1 MIDIH
6 THILPGLDDGARDME
21 DSLSMAALALK
32 SGVHTLVATSHAN
45 TGGFFKEYSIEEYL
59 QRLEA
64 FRKALDEVKLPLRVF
79 SGMEIYMT
87 REVPRM
93 IREGRLLSL
102 NQTGYFLTEFSFGI
116 EQEEMD
122 EMLHDLMELG
132 VTPVIAHPE
141 RYRCVQESESGIA
154 KWKNRGCLLQV
165 NRGSIFGRFG
175 SGAKQCVDRLLDQH
189 MVTCIAS
196 DAHKPYERTTYM
208 ADIKEYMEQE
218 YSFEYSKKLL
228 YDNPKRI
235 LEEEKR
241 WYNEEIKIGKFCD
254 ILYITGSKSDL
265 LVYTGQKRRPDRTGH
280 YNGSAGIDS
289 RAQCYR

>member
-79 SGMEIYMT
+79 SGME
-87 REVPRM
+87 
-93 IREGRLLSL
+93 
-102 NQTGYFLTEFSFGI
+102 
-116 EQEEMD
+116 
-122 EMLHDLMELG
+122 
-132 VTPVIAHPE
+132 E

-208 ADIKEYMEQE
+208 ADVKEYMEQE

-235 LEEEKR
+235 LEGEK
-241 WYNEEIKIGKFCD
+241 
-254 ILYITGSKSDL
+254 
-265 LVYTGQKRRPDRTGH
+265 VVQ
-280 YNGSAGIDS
+280 
-289 RAQCYR
+289 

>member
-218 YSFEYSKKLL
+218 YSFEYSKNC
-228 YDNPKRI
+228 YMII
-235 LEEEKR
+235 LREFLKEKR

-265 LVYTGQKRRPDRTGH
+265 LVYTGQKRRSDRTGH

>member
-154 KWKNRGCLLQV
+154 KWKNRGCLMQV

-235 LEEEKR
+235 LEGEK
-241 WYNEEIKIGKFCD
+241 
-254 ILYITGSKSDL
+254 
-265 LVYTGQKRRPDRTGH
+265 VVQ
-280 YNGSAGIDS
+280 
-289 RAQCYR
+289 

>member
-165 NRGSIFGRFG
+165 NRGSIFGKFG

-235 LEEEKR
+235 LKEKR

-265 LVYTGQKRRPDRTGH
+265 LVYTGQKRRQDRTGY

>member
-102 NQTGYFLTEFSFGI
+102 NQTGYFLTEFF
-116 EQEEMD
+116 
-122 EMLHDLMELG
+122 
-132 VTPVIAHPE
+132 V
-141 RYRCVQESESGIA
+141 
-154 KWKNRGCLLQV
+154 WNRA
-165 NRGSIFGRFG
+165 GRDG
-175 SGAKQCVDRLLDQH
+175 
-189 MVTCIAS
+189 
-196 DAHKPYERTTYM
+196 
-208 ADIKEYMEQE
+208 
-218 YSFEYSKKLL
+218 
-228 YDNPKRI
+228 
-235 LEEEKR
+235 
-241 WYNEEIKIGKFCD
+241 
-254 ILYITGSKSDL
+254 
-265 LVYTGQKRRPDRTGH
+265 
-280 YNGSAGIDS
+280 
-289 RAQCYR
+289 

>member
-45 TGGFFKEYSIEEYL
+45 TGGFFREYSVEEYL
-59 QRLEA
+59 QRLEE
-64 FRKALDEVKLPLRVF
+64 FRQALRDVGMPLNVL

-87 REVPRM
+87 QEVPGM
-93 IREGRLLSL
+93 IREGRLLPL
-102 NQTGYFLTEFSFGI
+102 NKTGYFLTEFSFGI
-116 EQEEMD
+116 DQEEMD
-122 EMLHDLMELG
+122 ELLDDLMEAG

-141 RYRCVQESESGIA
+141 RYHCIQEAPDGILRWL
-154 KWKNRGCLLQV
+154 KQGCLAQV

-175 SGAKQCVDRLLDQH
+175 SKAKRCVDHLLDH
-189 MVTCIAS
+189 RMVTCIAS

-208 ADIKEYMEQE
+208 ADVKEYMEQE

-235 LEEEKR
+235 LEGEK
-241 WYNEEIKIGKFCD
+241 
-254 ILYITGSKSDL
+254 
-265 LVYTGQKRRPDRTGH
+265 VV
-280 YNGSAGIDS
+280 
-289 RAQCYR
+289 

>member
-1 MIDIH
+1 
-6 THILPGLDDGARDME
+6 
-21 DSLSMAALALK
+21 MAALALK

-141 RYRCVQESESGIA
+141 RYPVSYTHLDVYKRQN
-154 KWKNRGCLLQV
+154 KNGLQC
-165 NRGSIFGRFG
+165 
-175 SGAKQCVDRLLDQH
+175 Q
-189 MVTCIAS
+189 
-196 DAHKPYERTTYM
+196 
-208 ADIKEYMEQE
+208 YMENKTQ
-218 YSFEYSKKLL
+218 
-228 YDNPKRI
+228 
-235 LEEEKR
+235 
-241 WYNEEIKIGKFCD
+241 IKTFFFRHLI
-254 ILYITGSKSDL
+254 I
-265 LVYTGQKRRPDRTGH
+265 
-280 YNGSAGIDS
+280 
-289 RAQCYR
+289 

>member
-21 DSLSMAALALK
+21 DALSMAAMAWK

-45 TGGFFKEYSIEEYL
+45 TGGFFREYSVDEYL
-59 QRLEA
+59 ERLEE
-64 FRKALDEVKLPLRVF
+64 FRKALDDVNLPLRVF

-102 NQTGYFLTEFSFGI
+102 NHTRYFLTEFSFGI

-122 EMLHDLMELG
+122 EMLEELIELEI
-132 VTPVIAHPE
+132 TPVIAHPE
-141 RYRCVQESESGIA
+141 RYQCVQESEKSIFE
-154 KWKNRGCLLQV
+154 WKNRGCLIQV
-165 NRGSIFGRFG
+165 NRGSIFGKFG
-175 SGAKQCVDRLLDQH
+175 SEAKRCVDRLLDQH

-235 LEEEKR
+235 LEGEK
-241 WYNEEIKIGKFCD
+241 
-254 ILYITGSKSDL
+254 
-265 LVYTGQKRRPDRTGH
+265 VV
-280 YNGSAGIDS
+280 
-289 RAQCYR
+289 

>member
-218 YSFEYSKKLL
+218 YSLNIQRNCYMI
-228 YDNPKRI
+228 I
-235 LEEEKR
+235 LREFLKEKR

-265 LVYTGQKRRPDRTGH
+265 LVYTGQKRRSDRTGH

>member
-93 IREGRLLSL
+93 IREGREYCVFAIH
-102 NQTGYFLTEFSFGI
+102 TGKSDIPMSAIRFNSFAAA
-116 EQEEMD
+116 D
-122 EMLHDLMELG
+122 AY
-132 VTPVIAHPE
+132 VTP
-141 RYRCVQESESGIA
+141 
-154 KWKNRGCLLQV
+154 
-165 NRGSIFGRFG
+165 
-175 SGAKQCVDRLLDQH
+175 
-189 MVTCIAS
+189 
-196 DAHKPYERTTYM
+196 
-208 ADIKEYMEQE
+208 
-218 YSFEYSKKLL
+218 
-228 YDNPKRI
+228 
-235 LEEEKR
+235 
-241 WYNEEIKIGKFCD
+241 
-254 ILYITGSKSDL
+254 
-265 LVYTGQKRRPDRTGH
+265 
-280 YNGSAGIDS
+280 SAP
-289 RAQCYR
+289 

>member
-45 TGGFFKEYSIEEYL
+45 TGGFFREYSVEEYL
-59 QRLEA
+59 QRLEE
-64 FRKALDEVKLPLRVF
+64 FRTALRDVRMPLKVL

-87 REVPRM
+87 QEVPHM

-102 NQTGYFLTEFSFGI
+102 NQTGYFLTEFPFGI
-116 EQEEMD
+116 DQEEMD
-122 EMLHDLMELG
+122 EMLDDLMEFG
-132 VTPVIAHPE
+132 VTPIIAHPE
-141 RYRCVQESESGIA
+141 RYQCTQRSTTGILRWI
-154 KWKNRGCLLQV
+154 KQGCLTQV

-175 SGAKQCVDRLLDQH
+175 SEAKRCVDHLLDDH

-208 ADIKEYMEQE
+208 ADVKEYMERE
-218 YSFEYSKKLL
+218 YSFEYSKRLL

-235 LEEEKR
+235 LEGEK
-241 WYNEEIKIGKFCD
+241 
-254 ILYITGSKSDL
+254 
-265 LVYTGQKRRPDRTGH
+265 VV
-280 YNGSAGIDS
+280 
-289 RAQCYR
+289 

>member
-1 MIDIH
+1 MMGWRNSFCYGKEEYMIDIH

-21 DSLSMAALALK
+21 DSLSMAAMAVQ
-32 SGVHTLVATSHAN
+32 SGVHTLAATSHAN
-45 TGGFFKEYSIEEYL
+45 TGGFFREYSVEQYL
-59 QRLEA
+59 GRLSD
-64 FRKALDEVKLPLRVF
+64 FRKALEDEGIPIRVF

-87 REVPRM
+87 REVPEM

-102 NQTGYFLTEFSFGI
+102 NKTGYFLTEFSFGI
-116 EQEEMD
+116 DQEEMD
-122 EMLHDLMELG
+122 EMLDELMEIG

-141 RYRCVQESESGIA
+141 RYRCVQESASGIA
-154 KWKNRGCLLQV
+154 GWAKQGCLLQV

-175 SGAKQCVDRLLDQH
+175 AEAKRCVDDLLKHH

-208 ADIKEYMEQE
+208 ADVKEYMENQ

-235 LEEEKR
+235 LKGEKVVR
-241 WYNEEIKIGKFCD
+241 
-254 ILYITGSKSDL
+254 
-265 LVYTGQKRRPDRTGH
+265 
-280 YNGSAGIDS
+280 
-289 RAQCYR
+289 